1 MPANHREGH
10 TTAVER
16 MPSGIYLPPN
26 AVRTALRIVV
36 DATTLDDDQIGELVD
51 VFARLQLHHPY
62 VKPIFLVSAMEPS
75 ELSAA
80 GFMYET
86 VIPESSWRS
95 LKMRAPY
102 RDYVERRVYEL
113 IKVYSA
119 HRFGA
124 YTAGMDIPR
133 WFYER

>member
-1 MPANHREGH
+1 MSPSQRVGH
-10 TTAVER
+10 STAVER

-26 AVRTALRIVV
+26 AVRTALRIAIE
-36 DATTLDDDQIGELVD
+36 ATTLDDDQIGELVD

-102 RDYVERRVYEL
+102 SDYIERRVYEL

-124 YTAGMDIPR
+124 YTAGMVIPR